1 MIKGNVK
8 IDRKNLI
15 SILQSCLV
23 LILVILVALMMVEI
37 GNLKGTARVIN
48 YAGLVRGDTQRAVK
62 LEITGTR
69 NDELIAYLDDIL
81 SNLTSGEGHY
91 ELVKLKDAAYQER
104 LDSQRAYWER
114 LKAEVAAAR
123 QRGYENTQIVAM
135 SETYFEM
142 ADETVSA
149 AEHYSEKIAMKI
161 RTIEILSALDMLCLV
176 ILIMLQTAM
185 ALKMARK
192 NQLLEQK
199 AYIDIHTGLPNKGS
213 CEELLNNREILREP
227 TACVIFDL
235 NNLKTVNDTRGHS
248 AGDQLILSFARL
260 LRRVIPEKH
269 FVGRYG
275 GDEFMAVIYHTD
287 RQEVEGILDSL
298 RREADA
304 ANRDGNQLPLSYARF
319 GERHAG
325 GAPLRPDVHPDSLC
339 RLHLAVHRPWREQLH
354 PHLRRSQPG
363 ARHHGHRP
371 GGLGGLQCV
380 VRAGA
385 RLGRG
390 GQCPGHGARLGLLV
404 FGGAAVL
411 LPAQR
416 RSHAAALA
424 RHAPE
429 LFHGSHHPRLRSAE
443 LLRAG
448 GHGHRE
454 LRHQLPAGEIRGP
467 DAHRR

>member
-81 SNLTSGEGHY
+81 SDLTSGEGHY

-304 ANRDGNQLPLSYARF
+304 ANRDGNQLPLTATPTVGRSPPIMKAASCKRCWTRPTIACTKISEPTTPPTT
-319 GERHAG
+319 GERQGHKALFKRKTARTNSSPLLRKKPGLTKKGQG
-325 GAPLRPDVHPDSLC
+325 GGTERPRRSCDGGTEGWWQ
-339 RLHLAVHRPWREQLH
+339 RAVHQL
-354 PHLRRSQPG
+354 R
-363 ARHHGHRP
+363 
-371 GGLGGLQCV
+371 
-380 VRAGA
+380 
-385 RLGRG
+385 
-390 GQCPGHGARLGLLV
+390 
-404 FGGAAVL
+404 
-411 LPAQR
+411 
-416 RSHAAALA
+416 
-424 RHAPE
+424 
-429 LFHGSHHPRLRSAE
+429 
-443 LLRAG
+443 
-448 GHGHRE
+448 
-454 LRHQLPAGEIRGP
+454 
-467 DAHRR
+467 

>member
-8 IDRKNLI
+8 IDHKNLI

-81 SNLTSGEGHY
+81 SDLTSGDGHY
-91 ELVKLKDAAYQER
+91 ELVKLKDAAYQDR
-104 LDSQRAYWER
+104 LDIQRAYWER

-176 ILIMLQTAM
+176 ILVMLQTAM

-213 CEELLNNREILREP
+213 CMEP
-227 TACVIFDL
+227 GFECRWQDKHGWCAIHC
-235 NNLKTVNDTRGHS
+235 
-248 AGDQLILSFARL
+248 QLAALQR
-260 LRRVIPEKH
+260 KQ
-269 FVGRYG
+269 
-275 GDEFMAVIYHTD
+275 DEAFCAV
-287 RQEVEGILDSL
+287 SL
-298 RREADA
+298 RRLLTGGSDPQDTSELY
-304 ANRDGNQLPLSYARF
+304 NFKRRYPYAVSN
-319 GERHAG
+319 HG
-325 GAPLRPDVHPDSLC
+325 GA
-339 RLHLAVHRPWREQLH
+339 
-354 PHLRRSQPG
+354 RR
-363 ARHHGHRP
+363 
-371 GGLGGLQCV
+371 
-380 VRAGA
+380 
-385 RLGRG
+385 
-390 GQCPGHGARLGLLV
+390 
-404 FGGAAVL
+404 AA
-411 LPAQR
+411 
-416 RSHAAALA
+416 HED
-424 RHAPE
+424 PE
-429 LFHGSHHPRLRSAE
+429 LCGGGDQAPRVYDGSE
-443 LLRAG
+443 
-448 GHGHRE
+448 
-454 LRHQLPAGEIRGP
+454 Q
-467 DAHRR
+467 

>member
-1 MIKGNVK
+1 
-8 IDRKNLI
+8 
-15 SILQSCLV
+15 
-23 LILVILVALMMVEI
+23 
-37 GNLKGTARVIN
+37 
-48 YAGLVRGDTQRAVK
+48 
-62 LEITGTR
+62 
-69 NDELIAYLDDIL
+69 
-81 SNLTSGEGHY
+81 
-91 ELVKLKDAAYQER
+91 
-104 LDSQRAYWER
+104 
-114 LKAEVAAAR
+114 
-123 QRGYENTQIVAM
+123 M

-304 ANRDGNQLPLSYARF
+304 ANRDGNQLPLSYAYGWAISADYEGCIMQTLLDKADYCMYENKRAYYATHN
-319 GERHAG
+319 RR
-325 GAPLRPDVHPDSLC
+325 AP
-339 RLHLAVHRPWREQLH
+339 
-354 PHLRRSQPG
+354 RS
-363 ARHHGHRP
+363 
-371 GGLGGLQCV
+371 
-380 VRAGA
+380 
-385 RLGRG
+385 
-390 GQCPGHGARLGLLV
+390 
-404 FGGAAVL
+404 
-411 LPAQR
+411 
-416 RSHAAALA
+416 
-424 RHAPE
+424 
-429 LFHGSHHPRLRSAE
+429 
-443 LLRAG
+443 
-448 GHGHRE
+448 
-454 LRHQLPAGEIRGP
+454 
-467 DAHRR
+467 

>member
-8 IDRKNLI
+8 IDHKNHHQHPAKLP
-15 SILQSCLV
+15 CADF
-23 LILVILVALMMVEI
+23 VILVALMMVEI

-48 YAGLVRGDTQRAVK
+48 YAGLVREATQRAVK

-81 SNLTSGEGHY
+81 SDLTSGDGHY

-104 LDSQRAYWER
+104 LDIQRDYWER

-135 SETYFEM
+135 SETSEM

-161 RTIEILSALDMLCLV
+161 RTTAILSALDMLCLV

-185 ALKMARK
+185 ALEDGPEKPTAGAEGIDRHPYRPA
-192 NQLLEQK
+192 QQRLLRG
-199 AYIDIHTGLPNKGS
+199 AS
-213 CEELLNNREILREP
+213 NNREILRDS

-235 NNLKTVNDTRGHS
+235 NNLKTVNDTMGHS

-304 ANRDGNQLPLSYARF
+304 ANRDGNQLPLSYAYGWAISPIMKAASCKRCWTRPTIALYENKRASTPPTT
-319 GERHAG
+319 GER
-325 GAPLRPDVHPDSLC
+325 
-339 RLHLAVHRPWREQLH
+339 
-354 PHLRRSQPG
+354 
-363 ARHHGHRP
+363 
-371 GGLGGLQCV
+371 
-380 VRAGA
+380 
-385 RLGRG
+385 
-390 GQCPGHGARLGLLV
+390 PGHKALFKRKTARTNS
-404 FGGAAVL
+404 
-411 LPAQR
+411 LP
-416 RSHAAALA
+416 
-424 RHAPE
+424 
-429 LFHGSHHPRLRSAE
+429 
-443 LLRAG
+443 LLRKKPPPDEERTG
-448 GHGHRE
+448 K
-454 LRHQLPAGEIRGP
+454 RH
-467 DAHRR
+467 

>member
-8 IDRKNLI
+8 IDHKNLI

-81 SNLTSGEGHY
+81 SDLTSGDGHY
-91 ELVKLKDAAYQER
+91 ELVKLKDAAYQDR
-104 LDSQRAYWER
+104 LDIQRAYWER

-176 ILIMLQTAM
+176 ILVMLQTAM

-199 AYIDIHTGLPNKGS
+199 AYIDIHTALPNKGS

-235 NNLKTVNDTRGHS
+235 NNLKTVNDTMGHS

-275 GDEFMAVIYHTD
+275 GDEFIAVIYHTD

-304 ANRDGNQLPLSYARF
+304 ANRDSNQLPLSYAYGWAISADYEGCVMQTLLDKADYCMYENKRAYYAT
-319 GERHAG
+319 H
-325 GAPLRPDVHPDSLC
+325 D
-339 RLHLAVHRPWREQLH
+339 
-354 PHLRRSQPG
+354 RRVP
-363 ARHHGHRP
+363 
-371 GGLGGLQCV
+371 
-380 VRAGA
+380 
-385 RLGRG
+385 
-390 GQCPGHGARLGLLV
+390 
-404 FGGAAVL
+404 
-411 LPAQR
+411 
-416 RSHAAALA
+416 RS
-424 RHAPE
+424 
-429 LFHGSHHPRLRSAE
+429 
-443 LLRAG
+443 
-448 GHGHRE
+448 
-454 LRHQLPAGEIRGP
+454 
-467 DAHRR
+467 